1 MSATVKNNESAD
13 SIAPS
18 IAVVIPL
25 HNKASHIA
33 RALDSV
39 MAQTQRPIEIIV
51 VDDAST
57 DGGADIVRSFKDDR
71 ITLLHRSLPGPGG
84 YAARNL
90 GIAHS
95 DAEFIAFLD
104 ADDAWEVDH
113 IETFLSTLA
122 QYPEL
127 NIYGASYRKHKGQGR
142 TILSGSAQLAGQQ
155 SSPSMVEF
163 DEFLRAMISGRQLIW
178 TSAAV
183 VRRAIFPKA
192 GNFPEG
198 KTKRGGDT
206 DTWLRI
212 AYESSGVAW
221 SPKVT
226 VNYFMDA
233 ENRVMQTGSNY
244 EKQNLITLTCDDLLQ
259 RNPGPTTASLLKK
272 LQARKYYEL
281 SMARKRYA
289 GKLLY
294 SLPETRPY
302 FFLAFPKNVLCMVP
316 DFVFRAIMKS

>member
-1 MSATVKNNESAD
+1 VNNNEAASG
-13 SIAPS
+13 IAPS

-25 HNKASHIA
+25 HNKAAHIA
-33 RALDSV
+33 RAIESV
-39 MAQTQRPIEIIV
+39 LAQTSAPVEVIV

-57 DGGADIVRSFKDDR
+57 DGGAEVVRSFKDDR

-95 DAEFIAFLD
+95 NAEFIAFLD
-104 ADDAWEVDH
+104 GDDAWEENH
-113 IETFLSTLA
+113 LETFLSTLS
-122 QYPEL
+122 QYPAL

-142 TILSGSAQLAGQQ
+142 TVLSGSAQSAGQL
-155 SSPSMVEF
+155 SAPAMVGF
-163 DEFLRAMISGRQLIW
+163 DEFLKAMIGGRQLIW
-178 TSAAV
+178 TSATV
-183 VRRAIFPKA
+183 VRREIFSKA

-212 AYESSGVAW
+212 AFESGGVAW

-233 ENRVMQTGSNY
+233 DNRVMQTGSNY
-244 EKQNLITLTCDDLLQ
+244 EKKNLITLTCDDLLQ
-259 RNPGPTTASLLKK
+259 RNPSRETAALLRK

-302 FFLAFPKNVLCMVP
+302 FFLAFPKNVLCIVP
-316 DFVFRAIMKS
+316 DFMFRAIKKS